1 MKRAAILVLSC
12 VPAICGQHERFDY
25 WGDDPFLTG
34 GTKSV
39 AIYPVGQLRLQPD
52 GSGDFPR
59 MLRAEIDLQKY
70 PNGITSFKIL
80 GDRTT
85 YLLHGK
91 KFAITLWPN
100 LLRIEQD
107 LTQSNVIRIYSQQG
121 FSRRDY
127 PNPLGDF
134 PGALDFI
141 NARPERIF
149 LKKGIWK
156 KEIACPGDCSF
167 VLGARPAGK
176 PKP

>member
-1 MKRAAILVLSC
+1 MRAFAIVLLC
-12 VPAICGQHERFDY
+12 LPVVGAHHDRLDY

-39 AIYPVGQLRLQPD
+39 AIYPVGRVQLRPD
-52 GSGDFPR
+52 GLGDFPKV
-59 MLRAEIDLQKY
+59 MRAEIDLQKY
-70 PNGITSFKIL
+70 PNGVTSFKIL

-85 YLLHGK
+85 YLLRGK
-91 KFAITLWPN
+91 KFSITIWPN

-107 LTQSNVIRIYSQQG
+107 LTQGRNIVRIYSQQG

-134 PGALDFI
+134 AGALDFI

-149 LKKGIWK
+149 LKNGLWK
-156 KEIACPGDCSF
+156 KEILCPGDCSF